1 VQIRGIDLIES
12 AQPVPLFLPEATM
25 GNRGTGGDL
34 MRFNMIFKK
43 LREIIPAPYSLFDLK
58 NRVAYNP
65 GKASSKSL

>member
-1 VQIRGIDLIES
+1 
-12 AQPVPLFLPEATM
+12 M